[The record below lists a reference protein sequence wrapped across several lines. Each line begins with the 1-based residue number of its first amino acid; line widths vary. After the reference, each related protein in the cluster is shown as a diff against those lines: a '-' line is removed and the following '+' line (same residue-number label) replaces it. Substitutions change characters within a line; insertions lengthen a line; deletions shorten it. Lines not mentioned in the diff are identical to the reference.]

1 MDDRAV
7 EERLLNMLERLESNT
22 MSQNVKLRIM
32 GIDINETDNTPTE
45 IDTASTTSTE
55 FAEQCMFLGWYILTH
70 IIDYS

>member
-7 EERLLNMLERLESNT
+7 EERLLNMLERLESST

-32 GIDINETDNTPTE
+32 SIDINETDNTPE
-45 IDTASTTSTE
+45 IDDASTSTE